1 MFPTKTIKIHKVQK
15 AYPSHGSY
23 LLCLRYSSKKMK
35 HLSQGHPIFPNIPL
49 KNKNIIEI
57 SPHKKKHPSIHF
69 HRLLKFL
76 PQDRCLEFHS
86 CRSCM
91 AQSFHGLQQAW
102 LQVLLS
108 RHGLQV
114 GTITMQLLEGSL
126 ELGQLIDHVVLS
138 YLGAKRPVA
147 GCLTYS
153 IKNDGTPFHNR

>member
-1 MFPTKTIKIHKVQK
+1 M
-15 AYPSHGSY
+15 
-23 LLCLRYSSKKMK
+23 
-35 HLSQGHPIFPNIPL
+35 SQGHPIFSKFSVEKQKYHRN
-49 KNKNIIEI
+49 I
-57 SPHKKKHPSIHF
+57 SPIPPTKKKKHPSIHF
-69 HRLLKFL
+69 HRLLKLL
-76 PQDRCLEFHS
+76 PQHCRLEFHS

-91 AQSFHGLQQAW
+91 AQSFHGLQQPW

-114 GTITMQLLEGSL
+114 GTVALQLLEGSL

-153 IKNDGTPFHNR
+153 IKNDGEVWEEKNKVFRSFKV